1 MLVVEFRVDSP
12 ILRDALDHA
21 PETIVTHEEQYHTTE
36 GINYLFWAEGSDL
49 AAFEDGL
56 AADPTVTNVSQ
67 LAETPNRRMYRATFT
82 DYGESV
88 ATFPSWS
95 GLDISLLDS
104 TISHKGWDA
113 RMRMPDRETLYRYRD
128 VCEENGLQFHL
139 TSIYEEKEATSK
151 AEAQLTTV
159 QREALTTARELGY
172 YEIPRQASLADVAD
186 RLEISSQ
193 ALSERL
199 RRGTSTL
206 IDTAL

>member
-12 ILRDALDHA
+12 ILQDALGHA
-21 PETIVTHEEQYHTTE
+21 PGTIVIHEEQYQTSD
-36 GINYLFWAEGSDL
+36 GITYLFWAEDSDFT
-49 AAFEDGL
+49 AFEEGL

-67 LAETPNRRMYRATFT
+67 LTETPTRRMYRVNFT
-82 DYGESV
+82 EYGESV

-95 GLDISLLDS
+95 GLNISHLDA
-104 TISHKGWDA
+104 TASHKGWEV
-113 RMRMPDRETLYRYRD
+113 RMRMPDRDTLHQYCE
-128 VCEENGLQFHL
+128 VCEENNLQFHL

-172 YEIPRQASLADVAD
+172 FEIPRQASLTDIADH
-186 RLEISSQ
+186 LEISSQ

-199 RRGTSTL
+199 RRGTATL
-206 IDTAL
+206 IDTVL

>member
-12 ILRDALDHA
+12 ILQDALAHA
-21 PETIVTHEEQYHTTE
+21 PETIVIHEQQYQTSD
-36 GINYLFWAEGSDL
+36 GITYLFWAEDSDL
-49 AAFEDGL
+49 AAFEEGL
-56 AADPTVTNVSQ
+56 AADPTVTNISQ
-67 LAETPNRRMYRATFT
+67 LAETPTRRMYRVTFT

-104 TISHKGWDA
+104 TASHKGWEV
-113 RMRMPDRETLYRYRD
+113 RMRMPDRDTLHQYRE
-128 VCEENGLQFHL
+128 VCEENNLSFYL

-172 YEIPRQASLADVAD
+172 FEIPQQASLADVAD
-186 RLEISSQ
+186 QLEISPQ

-199 RRGTSTL
+199 RRGTVTL
-206 IDTAL
+206 IDAVL